1 MPKKALGLLIKMG
14 KNKQELLD
22 EVKVLADKHAELKKI
37 VLDILDEMD
46 RIELECIKI
55 KEKIR
60 Q

>member
-1 MPKKALGLLIKMG
+1 MPKKVLGLLIKME
-14 KNKQELLD
+14 KSKQELLD
-22 EVKVLADKHAELKKI
+22 EVKVLTDKHAELKKI

>member
-1 MPKKALGLLIKMG
+1 MGLLIKMG